1 MPYRT
6 DASMA
11 GRHPFE
17 IFTLILGFITGLP
30 RLLGVTPAPNS
41 ITAVLPPV
49 LVLAWSFV
57 LVAGCGVALTGVW
70 WRNRAIGLILEQLG
84 LAFVGVACLVYSGVA
99 IIALGPNASIPIGIV
114 AAFGVSCLVRW
125 RQIQRT
131 IDFVYGEEKRQR
143 RRS

>member
-84 LAFVGVACLVYSGVA
+84 LAFVGVACIVYSGVA
-99 IIALGPNASIPIGIV
+99 IIALGPNASIPVGIV

>member
-57 LVAGCGVALTGVW
+57 LVAGCGVALAGIW
-70 WRNRAIGLILEQLG
+70 WKDRAIGLVLEQLG
-84 LAFVGVACLVYSGVA
+84 LAFVGVACIVYSGVA
-99 IIALGPNASIPIGIV
+99 IIALGPNASIPVGIV

>member
-70 WRNRAIGLILEQLG
+70 WRNRAIGLVLEQLG
-84 LAFVGVACLVYSGVA
+84 LAFVGVACIVYSGVA
-99 IIALGPNASIPIGIV
+99 IIALGPNASIPVGIV

>member
-17 IFTLILGFITGLP
+17 IFTLILGLVSGLP

-41 ITAVLPPV
+41 ITSLLPPV
-49 LVLAWSFV
+49 LVLAWSAV
-57 LVAGCGVALTGVW
+57 LVIGCATALTGVW

-84 LAFVGVACLVYSGVA
+84 LAFVGVACIVYSGVA
-99 IIALGPNASIPIGIV
+99 LISLGPNASIPISIV
-114 AAFGVSCLVRW
+114 GAFGVSCLVRW

-131 IDFVYGEEKRQR
+131 IDFVYGEEKRRR

>member
-30 RLLGVTPAPNS
+30 RLFGAIPAPNS
-41 ITAVLPPV
+41 ITALLPPV

-57 LVAGCGVALTGVW
+57 LVAGCGVALAGVW
-70 WRNRAIGLILEQLG
+70 WRSRAIGLILEQLG
-84 LAFVGVACLVYSGVA
+84 LAFVGVACLVYSSVA
-99 IIALGPNASIPIGIV
+99 LISLGLNASIPIGIV

>member
-99 IIALGPNASIPIGIV
+99 IIALGPNASIPVGIV